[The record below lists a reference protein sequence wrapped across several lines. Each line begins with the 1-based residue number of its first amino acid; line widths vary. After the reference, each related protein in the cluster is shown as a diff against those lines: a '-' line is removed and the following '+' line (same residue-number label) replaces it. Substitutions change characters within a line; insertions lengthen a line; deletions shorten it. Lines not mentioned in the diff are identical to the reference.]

1 MILPSTKSVPFG
13 ASSTTFA
20 VPSTSPLFVTSIV
33 YNNFSPA
40 FTSVLSTFL
49 VNVIIG
55 FFSVSVSFPFTF
67 AVFII
72 VPSFTSSTVTL
83 KLTVPSS
90 PAPNTR
96 SIPVFRSVSPRSF
109 LSTPFTFMLPSTKL
123 VPSGIVS
130 VTFAVPSTF
139 PLFVTV
145 IVYSIS
151 SPTTTAVLFD
161 VFSLFIIGLY
171 TVISD
176 GFVVLSPT
184 KAIFSITLLSPSKA
198 FTVTS
203 KVSNFVSPGFNSTLF
218 QVILLPS
225 TLIFSASIPDTLFS
239 TRVVPSGAESLTVV
253 LATSFP
259 LFVTEIVYF
268 TFEPSFS
275 SFMFSSLETDL
286 FVEITGF
293 VVSSESFPSAIA
305 TFFMSPS
312 VLSTITVKLTVTD
325 DSLFTSTSHVI
336 FPSLNTPSLDIGV
349 SVSNVVPSG
358 ILSVT
363 VTFLASTV
371 LLLFFTVISYVILLP
386 T

>member
-1 MILPSTKSVPFG
+1 
-13 ASSTTFA
+13 
-20 VPSTSPLFVTSIV
+20 
-33 YNNFSPA
+33 
-40 FTSVLSTFL
+40 
-49 VNVIIG
+49 
-55 FFSVSVSFPFTF
+55 
-67 AVFII
+67 
-72 VPSFTSSTVTL
+72 
-83 KLTVPSS
+83 
-90 PAPNTR
+90 
-96 SIPVFRSVSPRSF
+96 
-109 LSTPFTFMLPSTKL
+109 MLPSTKL

-184 KAIFSITLLSPSKA
+184 RAIFSITLLSPSKA